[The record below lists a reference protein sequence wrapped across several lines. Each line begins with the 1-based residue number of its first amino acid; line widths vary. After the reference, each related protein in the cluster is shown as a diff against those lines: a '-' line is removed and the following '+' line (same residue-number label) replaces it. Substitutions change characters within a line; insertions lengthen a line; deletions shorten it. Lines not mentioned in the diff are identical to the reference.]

1 MGVRRMKTNI
11 YQKLHKAACEAG
23 GVAKGKKV
31 PGMHFNPLQ
40 HDEVQKVAMESLL
53 NNGLYPVCNY
63 TNEIKENFV
72 MVTCSMRIHDVEN
85 PESYVDITGCSAM
98 GNLDKFGTGNG
109 MSYAK
114 KYAFLNALNLKT
126 GLDNDDGYKASPFS
140 TRTNNVKES
149 TRESGA
155 KPFKPSNT
163 KPTNNIPQQ
172 KVSGTGHAN
181 VDMNIDMS
189 QVRDAIKSIKDIYAL
204 RKFRKENPS
213 LFDPNKNLRVYRQ
226 VTDLYDV
233 HETKLNQQGV
243 I

>member
-1 MGVRRMKTNI
+1 MGVKRMKLNI

-40 HDEVQKVAMESLL
+40 HDEVQRVAMEALL
-53 NNGLYPVCNY
+53 NNGLYPICTY
-63 TNEIKENFV
+63 TNYVKETFI
-72 MVTCSMRIHDVEN
+72 MVTCSMKIHDIED
-85 PESYVDITGCSAM
+85 PTSHIDIEGCSAM

-140 TRTNNVKES
+140 TRTNNVKQSSKES
-149 TRESGA
+149 EA
-155 KPFKPSNT
+155 KPF
-163 KPTNNIPQQ
+163 NNIPQQ
-172 KVSGTGHAN
+172 SGTEHDNNHDAVAIN
-181 VDMNIDMS
+181 NIEND
-189 QVRDAIKSIKDIYAL
+189 IKNAASIYEL
-204 RKFRKENPS
+204 RKLRSYKYKDAFNLAMK
-213 LFDPNKNLRVYRQ
+213 KHLRVYRQ
-226 VTDLYDV
+226 LDDLYKTK
-233 HETKLNQQGV
+233 ETTLNTQGV

>member
-1 MGVRRMKTNI
+1 MLNKNIGEKMKTNI

-53 NNGLYPVCNY
+53 NNGLYPICNY

-72 MVTCSMRIHDVEN
+72 MVTCTMRIHDVEN
-85 PESYVDITGCSAM
+85 PESYVDINGCSAM

-126 GLDNDDGYKASPFS
+126 GLDNDDGYKASPF
-140 TRTNNVKES
+140 
-149 TRESGA
+149 
-155 KPFKPSNT
+155 KPSNT
-163 KPTNNIPQQ
+163 KPTNNIPQT
-172 KVSGTGHAN
+172 KVSGTAHISEKSTISGTGHLDMN
-181 VDMNIDMS
+181 VDMN
-189 QVRDAIKSIKDIYAL
+189 QVRDAIKSINDIYAI
-204 RKFRKENPS
+204 RKFKKDNPS

>member
-1 MGVRRMKTNI
+1 MKTNI

-40 HDEVQKVAMESLL
+40 HDEVQKVAMEALL
-53 NNGLYPVCNY
+53 NNGLYPLCTY
-63 TNEIKENFV
+63 TNELTDNFV
-72 MVTCSMRIHDVEN
+72 MVTCNMKITDVEN
-85 PESYVDITGCSAM
+85 PNEFVEVSGCSAM

-126 GLDNDDGYKASPFS
+126 GLDNDDGYKA
-140 TRTNNVKES
+140 T
-149 TRESGA
+149 
-155 KPFKPSNT
+155 PFKET
-163 KPTNNIPQQ
+163 KPTNKIPQTR
-172 KVSGTGHAN
+172 VSGTGHAN

-204 RKFRKENPS
+204 RKFRKDNPS

>member
-1 MGVRRMKTNI
+1 MLNKNIGEKMKTNI

-23 GVAKGKKV
+23 GVTKGKKV

-53 NNGLYPVCNY
+53 NNGLYPICNY

-72 MVTCSMRIHDVEN
+72 MVTCTMRIHDVEN
-85 PESYVDITGCSAM
+85 PESYVDISGCSAM

-126 GLDNDDGYKASPFS
+126 GLDNDDGYKASPFKL
-140 TRTNNVKES
+140 N
-149 TRESGA
+149 
-155 KPFKPSNT
+155 NT
-163 KPTNNIPQQ
+163 KPTNNIPQT
-172 KVSGTGHAN
+172 KVSGTAHISEKSTISGTGHLDMN
-181 VDMNIDMS
+181 VDMN
-189 QVRDAIKSIKDIYAL
+189 QVRDAIKSINDIYAL
-204 RKFRKENPS
+204 RKFKKDNPS

-233 HETKLNQQGV
+233 HEIKLNQQGV

>member
-1 MGVRRMKTNI
+1 MGIRRMKTNI

-126 GLDNDDGYKASPFS
+126 GLDNDDGYKAQ
-140 TRTNNVKES
+140 
-149 TRESGA
+149 
-155 KPFKPSNT
+155 PFKPTNT

>member
-1 MGVRRMKTNI
+1 MKLNI

-53 NNGLYPVCNY
+53 NNGLYPVCTY
-63 TNEIKENFV
+63 TNYVKESFI
-72 MVTCSMRIHDVEN
+72 MVTCSMKIHDIED
-85 PESYVDITGCSAM
+85 PTSHIDIEGCSAM

-126 GLDNDDGYKASPFS
+126 GLDNDDGYKA
-140 TRTNNVKES
+140 
-149 TRESGA
+149 
-155 KPFKPSNT
+155 KPF
-163 KPTNNIPQQ
+163 NNIPQP
-172 KVSGTGHAN
+172 SGTEHDDNHDAVVIEHIKN
-181 VDMNIDMS
+181 DMKNAKTIYQLRKLKNYKYKDAFNI
-189 QVRDAIKSIKDIYAL
+189 AIKNSPAIYKDL
-204 RKFRKENPS
+204 N
-213 LFDPNKNLRVYRQ
+213 NVY
-226 VTDLYDV
+226 
-233 HETKLNQQGV
+233 ETMEIQLNTQGV